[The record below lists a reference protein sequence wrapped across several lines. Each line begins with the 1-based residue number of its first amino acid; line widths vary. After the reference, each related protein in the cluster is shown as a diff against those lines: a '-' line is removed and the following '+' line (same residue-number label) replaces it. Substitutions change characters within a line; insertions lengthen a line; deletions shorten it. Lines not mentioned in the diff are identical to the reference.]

1 MSNQIFKSITNTIAF
16 NEKNLSTPDYVF
28 FGMFP
33 HLRELALN
41 KVEIFKKILELVGD
55 KDDKYYEEFYNNNL
69 KDFKL
74 KQMYT
79 VDERLCKYKFM
90 SFSDINDFINKI
102 KDYKLVDGKDLMNE
116 IKMALDNFKI
126 LPEIKQKETKE
137 TKPKTKKKSISA
149 TIKKLVWNTN
159 IGEDIGK
166 TKCLCC
172 KSTDITQLSFN
183 CGHIIAESNGGD
195 TIVSNLRPICQNC
208 NSSMGTKNMNDFM
221 ETLK

>member
-1 MSNQIFKSITNTIAF
+1 MSNQIFKSINNAIEF
-16 NEKNLSTPDYVF
+16 YENRLINPNNIHLM
-28 FGMFP
+28 MFP

-41 KVEIFKKILELVGD
+41 KVEIFKKLLELVGD
-55 KDDKYYEEFYNNNL
+55 KEDKYYEEFYNNNF
-69 KDFKL
+69 KDLKL

-79 VDERLCKYKFM
+79 FNQSLRKYKFM
-90 SFSDINDFINKI
+90 SFSDINDFLEKI
-102 KDYKLVDGKDLMNE
+102 KDYEWIDGKDLMNE
-116 IKMALDNFKI
+116 IKMALDNIKK
-126 LPEIKQKETKE
+126 LPETKEKETKE
-137 TKPKTKKKSISA
+137 KKPKTKKKSISS

-166 TKCLCC
+166 AKCLCC

-183 CGHIIAESNGGD
+183 CGHIIAEANGGD